1 MESEQE
7 MEETQVYNKL
17 EVINPFINKKD
28 KVSKKNKLYA
38 QAGGLLLVFMN
49 VIEVLFIGLN
59 YAAKEH
65 ISSCLLDTC
74 KWVGNGYNCYL
85 NRTLFT

>member
-1 MESEQE
+1 MDDEQIRE
-7 MEETQVYNKL
+7 KQVYNKL

-28 KVSKKNKLYA
+28 RKKKNKFYT
-38 QAGGLLLVFMN
+38 QMGGILLVLMN
-49 VIEVLFIGLN
+49 VVEVLFIGLN
-59 YAAKEH
+59 YTEKEH

-85 NRTLFT
+85 NRTLFIN